1 MVITAT
7 KPGTASS
14 SDLKALNPVLAGNVD
29 KLVNTLKYQG
39 AYEGAKRLELVGQ
52 EFTKLTIEEAYHIIA
67 PDITHSEVE
76 ELYSHKLGFLHVI
89 RNALSLCPLILTWT
103 ALCLAAISYQQN
115 LANPKYRDVD
125 QYRPFLRLWQEGFH
139 GATWLTFSNA
149 ALGDVILLSL
159 VLLFVVLVIPVSES
173 ISRRRANIIAG
184 DLENVTEGL
193 MRVVGEKGINPITS
207 EADVDKVIHRI
218 KQTVETSLLASKQ
231 AADQA
236 KQFIADS
243 EVRVTNVI
251 GDFHQDLA
259 TFNADLLKLSSDLQ
273 SYGQTIQDLSNA
285 STQLASSSTSLATNA
300 RDMAS
305 SATTSAQA
313 SQSMAQASQGIG
325 TQLSALNNTQQQMV
339 NEISTTQKQV
349 ANEIATTQQQ
359 VVKGITDAADIMDT
373 VAKDTRLVAKELGQI
388 TQADLQSMTNQVAQ
402 VANQVNKVATSL
414 TQIDQ
419 QLQATSQVLFQA
431 AQAFSSA
438 SGVRVRKRRFWPF

>member
-1 MVITAT
+1 MVILAS
-7 KPGTASS
+7 KPGTANSA
-14 SDLKALNPVLAGNVD
+14 DLNTINPVLAGKVD
-29 KLVNTLKYQG
+29 NLVKTLRRQG
-39 AYEGAKRLELVGQ
+39 AFEGAKRLELVSK
-52 EFTKLTIEEAYHIIA
+52 EFKKLTLEEAYHIIA
-67 PDITHSEVE
+67 PDITHGEVE
-76 ELYSHKLGFLHVI
+76 ELYTHKLGFLHVI

-103 ALCLAAISYQQN
+103 ALCLAAISYQQI

-159 VLLFVVLVIPVSES
+159 VLLFVVVIIPISES
-173 ISRRRANIIAG
+173 ASRRRASKIALELE
-184 DLENVTEGL
+184 DLTDGL
-193 MRVVGEKGINPITS
+193 MWVIGIEGINPITS
-207 EADVDKVIHRI
+207 EADVDKVIQRI

-231 AADQA
+231 ASDQA

-251 GDFHQDLA
+251 GDFHKDLA

-273 SYGQTIQDLSNA
+273 SYGRTIQDLSNA

-300 RDMAS
+300 RDMAT
-305 SATTSAQA
+305 SATTSVQA

-339 NEISTTQKQV
+339 NEISASQKYV
-349 ANEIATTQQQ
+349 ANEIATTQKQ

-373 VAKDTRLVAKELGQI
+373 VAKDTRLVAKELGHI

-402 VANQVNKVATSL
+402 VANQVNNVATSL
-414 TQIDQ
+414 SQIDQ
-419 QLQATSQVLFQA
+419 QLQRTTQVLHQA
-431 AQAFSSA
+431 AQALASA
-438 SGVRVRKRRFWPF
+438 SGVTVRKRRFLFF